1 MNTRKFTAKKAIRS
15 VPILLRAVRRG
26 QRIEIIDR
34 GLTIAIMEPAEP
46 REPTWWERQR
56 AVEALKKR
64 WATQPHVTVG
74 RENVTNGMKAW
85 TADSYCFHISE

>member
-1 MNTRKFTAKKAIRS
+1 MPIRKFTAKKAIRS

-34 GLTIAIMEPAEP
+34 GRTIAIMEPAEP

-56 AVEALKKR
+56 AVEAHRKR
-64 WATQPHVTVG
+64 RGDQG
-74 RENVTNGMKAW
+74 
-85 TADSYCFHISE
+85 TALEDCAGPW

>member
-34 GLTIAIMEPAEP
+34 GRTIAIMEPAEP
-46 REPTWWERQR
+46 KVPTWWERQR
-56 AVEALKKR
+56 AVEALRKR
-64 WATQPHVTVG
+64 RG
-74 RENVTNGMKAW
+74 DRG
-85 TADSYCFHISE
+85 TALEDYAGSW